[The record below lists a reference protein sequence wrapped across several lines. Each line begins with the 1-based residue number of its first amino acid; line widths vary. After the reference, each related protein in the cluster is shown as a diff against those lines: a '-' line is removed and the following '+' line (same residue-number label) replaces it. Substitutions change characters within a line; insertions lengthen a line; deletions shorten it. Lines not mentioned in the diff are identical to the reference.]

1 MSFADEIWENS
12 YIKPNEN
19 GNGTRIHVF
28 DADGVGV
35 WKNGRCELIW
45 DKMLWDTRA
54 MDCGVWWSIRSLN
67 LQQVLRTITSIVNC
81 VSIGLHEL
89 TLSNKSRSILNQ
101 DPKTHSIA
109 PLETCVFSS
118 LCSIAYNQ
126 KREYFVSFT
135 IFGRFRWVNSIYIWR
150 TGRPLHVTL

>member
-1 MSFADEIWENS
+1 MKPFFPWFGSRSNQDYLKPNMSFADEIWENS

-19 GNGTRIHVF
+19 GNGTRNHVF

-67 LQQVLRTITSIVNC
+67 LQQVLQTITSIVNC

-101 DPKTHSIA
+101 DPKIHSIVLLDRNLLFFFFF
-109 PLETCVFSS
+109 PL
-118 LCSIAYNQ
+118 
-126 KREYFVSFT
+126 
-135 IFGRFRWVNSIYIWR
+135 
-150 TGRPLHVTL
+150 